1 MKYISYNKTSVK
13 LNSKKH
19 ILKKYIIKTIPKKN
33 YKLINDCIVN
43 YHNNLFRNCTG
54 IPKLISNR
62 KNLEFKFEYCGESLS
77 KILQKKMIKEKE
89 MKIILK
95 GVTRILNLCEKKKID
110 IDPHFKNFTV
120 KNNNVFF
127 VDLYPPMNKKFIN
140 VLLKYNKK
148 VKEKIEK
155 HLKTWSYKNI
165 KHHFLADLK
174 KSKYINRNFYYYS
187 KKYFIENNI
196 VKKIDYKLINNII
209 LIEEKNLKNKN
220 FTLS

>member
-1 MKYISYNKTSVK
+1 
-13 LNSKKH
+13 
-19 ILKKYIIKTIPKKN
+19 
-33 YKLINDCIVN
+33 
-43 YHNNLFRNCTG
+43 
-54 IPKLISNR
+54 
-62 KNLEFKFEYCGESLS
+62 
-77 KILQKKMIKEKE
+77 
-89 MKIILK
+89 
-95 GVTRILNLCEKKKID
+95 
-110 IDPHFKNFTV
+110 
-120 KNNNVFF
+120 
-127 VDLYPPMNKKFIN
+127 MNKKFIN

-165 KHHFLADLK
+165 KQHFLADLK

-187 KKYFIENNI
+187 KKYFIENDI

>member
-13 LNSKKH
+13 LNSKKY

-33 YKLINDCIVN
+33 YKIINDCIVN
-43 YHNNLFRNCTG
+43 YHNILFKNCSG

-62 KNLEFKFEYCGESLS
+62 KSLEFKFEFCGEILS
-77 KILQKKMIKEKE
+77 KILKKKKITEKK
-89 MKIILK
+89 MKIILY
-95 GVTRILNLCEKKKID
+95 GVTQILNICERKKID
-110 IDPHFKNFTV
+110 IDPHFKNFTI
-120 KNNNVFF
+120 KNNNIFF

-140 VLLKYNKK
+140 ILLRFNKK
-148 VKEKIEK
+148 VKNKIKK
-155 HLKTWSYKNI
+155 HLETWSYKNI

-187 KKYFIENNI
+187 KKYFIDNNI

-209 LIEEKNLKNKN
+209 RIEEGNLKNKN